1 MADDR
6 YSLKYA
12 AFNDSGLAFG
22 NTSLTSGVSAQSTG
36 TSARDQLSG
45 LDLAL
50 EKLGLK
56 LGLLTTAIES
66 LTLRLSAQR
75 AMGAAAKAE
84 SANEPKGSS
93 GGGIEPPKLLK
104 PAIAMDLAM
113 ADLKQAARFTPRQIE
128 EMAEPTQRIAIAP
141 LVAAG
146 GTQAVDLVRIES
158 LAATAGIGS
167 DLPNA
172 SDRQFE
178 LLRFASDA
186 GVAASAFRLPA
197 MEVAEM
203 MVGWRTSMKLSGA
216 QAFDLA
222 DASNHLSKIPGGA
235 KAGDIGAVLQRDGAA
250 VTTAGLAPAQAAA
263 LTAAL
268 LSTGSQQTEASV
280 ALNTFTTAM
289 GKGDQASA
297 TEQAAWKQLGLEP
310 NAVASGLRDKD
321 TAPGTVMSVLAALNA
336 QPAEKRSTL
345 ASTLFSS
352 GDEAVLRMAQKL
364 ADVNEAFGQVND
376 PAQYATSQLGNG
388 GSVRQGALAL
398 SNTRQGQLNVLS
410 ARAERLSVTTGNAL
424 APVEAISLQAL
435 GSLADGMSELAES
448 SPKATAAIVLV
459 AAAIKPLVGMLLKA
473 LGDEVGSQAA
483 KRVLGTA
490 SVTNAEVGVSSAL
503 SSGGVMASLRSF
515 TRWIPGMFALS
526 AVPEVVGGTMDGD
539 TRKVGAGLGSAGGGW
554 AGASAGATG
563 GATVGAFF
571 GPLGAA
577 IGGAIGAVAGGL
589 AGSWIGGE
597 SGAWLGDKL
606 AAPADKLPPPDQ
618 AAKDLSNAQSTI
630 AQNTMTANI
639 YINGQDQA
647 SASQLANL
655 VVQQLSGQFGLTTVP
670 NSLAMRSDAALTDG
684 GT

>member
-12 AFNDSGLAFG
+12 AFNDRGLAFG

-36 TSARDQLSG
+36 PSARDQLPG

-50 EKLGLK
+50 ERLGLK

-84 SANEPKGSS
+84 SANQSKGSS
-93 GGGIEPPKLLK
+93 GGGLEPPKLLK

-250 VTTAGLAPAQAAA
+250 ATAAGLAPAHAAA

-268 LSTGSQQTEASV
+268 LNTGSQQTEASV

-310 NAVASGLRDKD
+310 SAVASGLRDKD

-364 ADVNEAFGQVND
+364 ADVNEAFGQVKD

-388 GSVRQGALAL
+388 GSVRQDALAL

-410 ARAERLSVTTGNAL
+410 ARAERLSVNTGNAL

-473 LGDEVGSQAA
+473 LGDEVSSQAA

-490 SVTNAEVGVSSAL
+490 NIANAEAVGSSAL

-526 AVPEVVGGTMDGD
+526 AVPEVVGGAMDGD

-577 IGGAIGAVAGGL
+577 IGGALGAVAGGL

-618 AAKDLSNAQSTI
+618 AAKDLSNAQTTI
-630 AQNTMTANI
+630 AQNSMTANI

>member
-1 MADDR
+1 M
-6 YSLKYA
+6 
-12 AFNDSGLAFG
+12 AFG
-22 NTSLTSGVSAQSTG
+22 NTSLTSGVSAQG
-36 TSARDQLSG
+36 AFARDQLAS

-50 EKLGLK
+50 ETLGLK

-66 LTLRLSAQR
+66 LTLKLSAQR
-75 AMGAAAKAE
+75 PMGAAVKAE
-84 SANEPKGSS
+84 SANEPKGKS
-93 GGGIEPPKLLK
+93 GGSIEPPELLK

-128 EMAEPTQRIAIAP
+128 EMAEPTQQIAIAP

-158 LAATAGIGS
+158 LAAKAGIGS

-222 DASNHLSKIPGGA
+222 DASNHLGKIPGGA

-250 VTTAGLAPAQAAA
+250 ATAAGLVPAQAAA

-268 LSTGSQQTEASV
+268 LNTGSQQTEASV

-289 GKGDQASA
+289 GKGDQASI
-297 TEQAAWKQLGLEP
+297 TEQTAWKQLGLEP

-336 QPAEKRSTL
+336 QPAEKRSAL
-345 ASTLFSS
+345 ASTLFGT

-364 ADVNEAFGQVND
+364 ADVNEAFGQVKD

-388 GSVRQGALAL
+388 GSVRQDALAL

-424 APVEAISLQAL
+424 APVEDVSLQAL

-490 SVTNAEVGVSSAL
+490 NVANVVNAEAVGSSTL
-503 SSGGVMASLRSF
+503 SSGGAIASLRSL
-515 TRWIPGMFALS
+515 TRWIPGVFALS
-526 AVPEVVGGTMDGD
+526 AVPEVVGGAMDGD
-539 TRKVGAGLGSAGGGW
+539 ARKVGTGLGSAGGGW
-554 AGASAGATG
+554 AGASAGATA
-563 GATVGAFF
+563 GATLGSFF
-571 GPLGAA
+571 APVIGTA
-577 IGGAIGAVAGGL
+577 IGGALGAVAGGL
-589 AGSWIGGE
+589 AGSWLGGE

-606 AAPADKLPPPDQ
+606 ATPADKLPPPDQ
-618 AAKDLSNAQSTI
+618 AAKDLTNAQTTI

-655 VVQQLSGQFGLTTVP
+655 VVQQLSGQFGLTTMP
-670 NSLAMRSDAALTDG
+670 SSLAMRSDAALTDG